1 MKPVLMWHHLQL
13 MTLWNMVL
21 NTSNSHLLQKEL
33 VRGMM
38 TLAQDGNWAFFF
50 PFYLNNDSLCTYL
63 FILFLCDTV
72 AAAESRTRALKDY
85 EWFSVK
91 FAAYNCFSLVFL
103 VGNNNHF
110 RSFYVTV
117 RTTYALST
125 LYSPFIWVESM
136 LIIILKNYFWYEYI
150 KNILKIYKNNSKWC
164 FLKF

>member
-1 MKPVLMWHHLQL
+1 MIFQEYILLLLLLLVHHQCKGTMKPVLMWHHLEL
-13 MTLWNMVL
+13 VTLWNMVL

-85 EWFSVK
+85 QWFSVK

-117 RTTYALST
+117 RTT
-125 LYSPFIWVESM
+125 FNV
-136 LIIILKNYFWYEYI
+136 
-150 KNILKIYKNNSKWC
+150 
-164 FLKF
+164 